1 MVLISFLNKNVLVT
15 PLKDSNISLVLGT
28 YLSFIFC
35 KNELEEKEKLK
46 RIILPIQ
53 FYSNELN
60 FTFEITYDDILKED
74 GEYFFIKMLFHE
86 WGRSWTFGMA
96 FSLKYKLVFNPD
108 IKQIGFCPKYK
119 TKKGLDINWKNVI

>member
-1 MVLISFLNKNVLVT
+1 MVLIYLLNKNVLVT

-86 WGRSWTFGMA
+86 
-96 FSLKYKLVFNPD
+96 
-108 IKQIGFCPKYK
+108 
-119 TKKGLDINWKNVI
+119 

>member
-28 YLSFIFC
+28 NLSFIFC

-60 FTFEITYDDILKED
+60 FTFEIAYDDILKED

-86 WGRSWTFGMA
+86 
-96 FSLKYKLVFNPD
+96 
-108 IKQIGFCPKYK
+108 
-119 TKKGLDINWKNVI
+119 